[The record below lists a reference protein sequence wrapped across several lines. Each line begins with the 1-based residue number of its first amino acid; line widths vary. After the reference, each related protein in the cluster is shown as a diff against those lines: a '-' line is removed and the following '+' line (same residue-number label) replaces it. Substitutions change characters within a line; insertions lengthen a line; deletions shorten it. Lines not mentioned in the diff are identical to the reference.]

1 MGFLL
6 KTKTF
11 EALTHAMNKMIND
24 KDFYK
29 TCKNNAKTSV
39 EKFSSFEVIKSWE
52 NLINKS

>member
-1 MGFLL
+1 
-6 KTKTF
+6 
-11 EALTHAMNKMIND
+11 MNKMIND